1 MAMTRQQKKDYAKM
15 LFLKSD
21 LTQKLIAGRV
31 EVTEKTLGKWIK
43 EEDWDM
49 LKSSL
54 IITKEEE
61 LRRLYQQLNE
71 LNNHIA
77 DRTEGNR
84 YATSK
89 EADTISKLASAIKQL
104 ERDTTIA
111 DVIDVFIDFSNW
123 LREADFEKAQE
134 FVSLQDDFVK
144 HKLKTR

>member
-1 MAMTRQQKKDYAKM
+1 MAMTRQQKKEYAKM

-21 LTQKLIAGRV
+21 LTQKLIAARV
-31 EVTEKTLGKWIK
+31 DVTEKTLGKWIR
-43 EEDWDM
+43 EEEWEM

-71 LNNHIA
+71 LNNDIA
-77 DRTEGNR
+77 TRKEGER
-84 YATSK
+84 YASSR
-89 EADTISKLASAIKQL
+89 EADIISKLASAIKQL
-104 ERDTTIA
+104 ERDTSIA
-111 DVIDVFIDFSNW
+111 DVVDVFIDFSNW
-123 LREADFEKAQE
+123 LKEADFEKAQE